1 MVLVFYYGSPD
12 NLNVMVG
19 GHTSIPIGS
28 YVEEGSLPP
37 TLPRADKTPSP
48 SLMTQAQTLYFE
60 TYQFPAS
67 GPTYCFT
74 MALPSSLSVLSY

>member
-28 YVEEGSLPP
+28 YVEEGSLPHP
-37 TLPRADKTPSP
+37 AKSRQNPFSLPDDPSP
-48 SLMTQAQTLYFE
+48 N
-60 TYQFPAS
+60 P
-67 GPTYCFT
+67 
-74 MALPSSLSVLSY
+74 VL